1 MECKLNRISAE
12 EMTDRVMNVRRAFIA
27 NAKDLSVGE
36 AVEMV
41 GLFLANVC
49 HDVSN
54 ASNGT
59 ATKEVILGGIH
70 HLAEKTLSYDV

>member
-1 MECKLNRISAE
+1 MNRLSAE
-12 EMTDRVMNVRRAFIA
+12 EMTDRVMNIREVFIA
-27 NAKDLSVGE
+27 NVKDLSVGE
-36 AVEMV
+36 AVEMA

-70 HLAEKTLSYDV
+70 QLAAKTLSYDV